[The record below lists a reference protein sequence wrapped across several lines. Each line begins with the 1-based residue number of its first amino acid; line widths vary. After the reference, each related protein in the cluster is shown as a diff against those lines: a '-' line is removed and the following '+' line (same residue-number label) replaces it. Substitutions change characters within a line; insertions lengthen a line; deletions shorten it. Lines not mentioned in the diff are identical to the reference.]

1 MEKMQDLKDLLKHDI
16 EDIYSAEEQI
26 LESMPKMIEKVQNE
40 SLKKILEDHAKVTE
54 EHKSR
59 LDKVKQL
66 LSEQNEQAEENASQ
80 KKGFLSS
87 LFGSTQK
94 CKAMAGIIEEG
105 EKVMGEDMD
114 PEVMDA
120 AIIACAQKIEHY
132 EICSYGTLRAYAT
145 ELNLN
150 EIAGLLEQTLNEEYD
165 ADDKLTAI
173 AVGKINEQAEGESA
187 RQRRQRL
194 LPSSKSA
201 KDSSTKKAAK
211 KPVPKKAAKKAAP
224 KKVAKKSSPKKAA
237 LKKAA
242 PKKVAKKAAKKAAP
256 KSAKAKQ
263 KR

>member
-194 LPSSKSA
+194 LPPSKSA